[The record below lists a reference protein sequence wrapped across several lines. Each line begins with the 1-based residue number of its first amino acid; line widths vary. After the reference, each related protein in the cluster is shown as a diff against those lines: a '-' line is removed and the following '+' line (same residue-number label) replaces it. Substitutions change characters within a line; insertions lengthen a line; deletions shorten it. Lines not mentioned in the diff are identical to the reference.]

1 MTARAIR
8 FAILVCFGAPWAH
21 ARPEFLVRYATD
33 PFSKADLQTCGTC
46 HLSPSGGGAR
56 NVFGKAFAANGFRIT
71 EDLRQRYPD
80 RFLASKNTP
89 ETDVGGQKVKVTWAS
104 AHDNEMVLQIGGDF
118 YKVSRADGTMEK
130 IGAEQAAAFVQP
142 QAPKEG
148 PAPLR
153 AADDLDS
160 QTRAT
165 FEYYLVNLPTNRPRP
180 ARSLHLRFS
189 HRFDTPVTGKTGAL
203 RDLFGLDSTSS
214 VSSFGVELG
223 LTKWLSM
230 VSFRMP
236 IRGQQTIEWGPQIY
250 LLEQGP
256 KVPISLSFRATIEGQ
271 KNFTERFTTNLQPV
285 ISRSFG
291 TRAEIFVV
299 PTFSIAVPRRSL
311 TFDFPITPG
320 EARDNQASIGVGASV
335 RIRPAVAVVGEWIPR
350 VAGYRGFGTSHTYSI
365 GIQRKTNRHVFS
377 LVFSNNSFSTTTRMV
392 SDGGQDV
399 RIGFNIYRRIW

>member
-1 MTARAIR
+1 MKKLV
-8 FAILVCFGAPWAH
+8 LVCFLAAQFAY

-33 PFSKADLQTCGTC
+33 PFSKADLQSCATC

-56 NVFGKAFAANGFRIT
+56 NVFGKAFAANNFRIT

-80 RFLASKNTP
+80 RFLASKSTP
-89 ETDVGGQKVKVTWAS
+89 ESDVGGQKVKATWTS
-104 AHDNEMVLQIGGDF
+104 GRDNELVLQIGESF
-118 YKVSRADGTMEK
+118 YRLNRADGTMEK

-142 QAPKEG
+142 MAPKEAR
-148 PAPLR
+148 APLR
-153 AADDLDS
+153 AADDLDG
-160 QTRAT
+160 QTLPT

-180 ARSLHLRFS
+180 ARSVHLRFS
-189 HRFDTPVTGKTGAL
+189 HRFDTPVVGKTGVL

-214 VSSFGVELG
+214 VSSFGVEVG

-236 IRGQQTIEWGPQIY
+236 IRGQQTIEWGPQVY
-250 LLEQGP
+250 LLQQGP
-256 KVPISLSFRATIEGQ
+256 KIPISLSFRATVEGQ

-291 TRAEIFVV
+291 TRAELFVV

-320 EARDNQASIGVGASV
+320 EARDNLASIGIGGSIRV
-335 RIRPAVAVVGEWIPR
+335 RPAVAVVGEWIPR

-392 SDGGQDV
+392 TDGTQDV

>member
-1 MTARAIR
+1 
-8 FAILVCFGAPWAH
+8 
-21 ARPEFLVRYATD
+21 
-33 PFSKADLQTCGTC
+33 
-46 HLSPSGGGAR
+46 
-56 NVFGKAFAANGFRIT
+56 
-71 EDLRQRYPD
+71 
-80 RFLASKNTP
+80 
-89 ETDVGGQKVKVTWAS
+89 
-104 AHDNEMVLQIGGDF
+104 
-118 YKVSRADGTMEK
+118 MEK

-142 QAPKEG
+142 VAPKEA

-160 QTRAT
+160 QTLPT
-165 FEYYLVNLPTNRPRP
+165 FDYYLVNLPTNRRRP
-180 ARSLHLRFS
+180 ARSLGLRFS

-214 VSSFGVELG
+214 VSSFGVEVG
-223 LTKWLSM
+223 VTKWLSM
-230 VSFRMP
+230 VSYRMP
-236 IRGQQTIEWGPQIY
+236 IRGQQTIEWGPQLY

-256 KVPISLSFRATIEGQ
+256 KVPISLSFRATVEGQ

-291 TRAEIFVV
+291 TRAEVFVV

-311 TFDFPITPG
+311 TFDFPVTPG
-320 EARDNQASIGVGASV
+320 ERRDNQASVGVGASI

-350 VAGYRGFGTSHTYSI
+350 VAGYRGFGTSNTYSI

-377 LVFSNNSFSTTTRMV
+377 LVFSNNSFSTGTRMV